1 LIVIGPKILLRHPL
15 AISSLSEMETGTHFF
30 PVIPD
35 TTIQHPEKVQR
46 VLFVAGKFYYE
57 LYTQR
62 AAKNLQEKVAL
73 VRIEELSPFPAAEI
87 KEAISAYTQANDFV
101 YVQEEPQNQGAYT
114 FMEPRLNQ
122 IVPSKVKFKYFYLY

>member
-1 LIVIGPKILLRHPL
+1 MD
-15 AISSLSEMETGTHFF
+15 AGTHFF

-35 TTIQHPEKVQR
+35 TTILHPEKVQR

-62 AAKNLQEKVAL
+62 AAKNLEDKVAL
-73 VRIEELSPFPAAEI
+73 VRIEELSPFPAKEI
-87 KEAISAYTQANDFV
+87 QEAIAGYTQAHDFV
-101 YVQEEPQNQGAYT
+101 YIQEEPQNQGAFT

-122 IVPSKVKFKYFYLY
+122 LVPSKVILTIIIYY